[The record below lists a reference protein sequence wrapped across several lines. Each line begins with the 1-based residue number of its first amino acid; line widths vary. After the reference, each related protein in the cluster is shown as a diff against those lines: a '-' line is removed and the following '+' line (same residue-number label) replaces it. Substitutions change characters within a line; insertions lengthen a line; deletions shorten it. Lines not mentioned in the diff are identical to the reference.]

1 LGSMSVHLVNPSDNS
16 FGTAVITPRWLFVLA
31 AATPQAAGD
40 PILVD
45 ESLEQIV
52 PETIQPGD
60 IVGISV
66 HTGNALRGYAVG
78 RMARS
83 RGAWVVY
90 GGIHATLFPEE
101 VIECGEAHAVVT
113 GDGDVAWGKAVTDC
127 LAGKPERIYEGG
139 RIEGGQFLEARWDL
153 MDPEKYMWASVQ
165 TIRGCPKHC
174 SFCSVWRTDGQKPR
188 QRKFQSV
195 VDEIVTLRRLGFR
208 FIALADDN
216 FYPVSLTD
224 LRLAREQNNTAKLEE
239 LTNIRN
245 ERFQLMEELA
255 KLPRDMVFFTQITM
269 EAGEDTNFLDAMKKA
284 NIKGALVGVEAVTPE
299 GLKAVYKD
307 WNLSG
312 DALAKQLQTF
322 KEHGVHVLGSFIF
335 GLPTDRPSTFDAT
348 VDMALKAGI
357 TFAQFVMMTPFPGTV
372 DFTRWEKEQA
382 ANPTMVGDI
391 PITRYWM
398 IPTEVRPKMFTPHPT
413 MSSDEIRERT
423 QKVWDRFYNW
433 SAIWQRSACTPSL
446 KSRVA
451 FMFLSKLYRQM
462 YAGTGISTDSAR
474 RKKSKAWARWT
485 AHQCKKLF
493 QAKPMPE
500 LQGPKW
506 DMGLQ
511 ALGQTAFAGGD
522 STETPGPFVVIPKN

>member
-1 LGSMSVHLVNPSDNS
+1 
-16 FGTAVITPRWLFVLA
+16 VLA
-31 AATPQAAGD
+31 AATPRIAGD

-52 PETIQPGD
+52 PESIAPGD

-78 RMARS
+78 RMARQ

-101 VIECGEAHAVVT
+101 VFEQGQANAVVT
-113 GDGDVAWGKAVTDC
+113 GDGDIAWGKVVTDC
-127 LAGKPERIYEGG
+127 LAGKPERVYAGG
-139 RIEGGQFLEARWDL
+139 RIEGSEFLAARWDL

-188 QRKFQSV
+188 QRRFQSV
-195 VDEIVTLRRLGFR
+195 VDEIIALRRLGFR

-216 FYPVSLTD
+216 FYPVTFTD
-224 LRLAREQNNTAKLEE
+224 LRLAREQNNAAKVEE
-239 LTNIRN
+239 LTAIRA
-245 ERFQLMEELA
+245 ERFALMEELA
-255 KLPRDMVFFTQITM
+255 KLPRDMVFYTQMTM
-269 EAGEDTNFLDAMKKA
+269 EAGEDGEYLDAMKRA

-307 WNLSG
+307 WNYSG
-312 DALAKQLQTF
+312 EALAKQLQTF
-322 KEHGVHVLGSFIF
+322 KAHGVHVLGSFIF
-335 GLPTDRPSTFDAT
+335 GLPTDKPATFDAT
-348 VDMALKAGI
+348 VQMAIKAGV

-372 DFTRWEKEQA
+372 DFGRWEKEQSV
-382 ANPTMVGDI
+382 NPTMVGDV
-391 PITRYWM
+391 PITRYWL

-433 SAIWQRSACTPSL
+433 SSIWERSACTPTL
-446 KSRVA
+446 KARIA

-474 RKKSKAWARWT
+474 RKKSKRWARWT
-485 AHQCKKLF
+485 AAQCKKLF
-493 QAKPMPE
+493 RAKPMPE
-500 LQGPKW
+500 LEGPQW
-506 DMGLQ
+506 DLGLP
-511 ALGQTAFAGGD
+511 ALGHVALVPGD
-522 STETPGPFVVIPKN
+522 RGAFVVLPENQAGD